1 MRRAISCVSGAS
13 SFCKAIESG
22 AIFWTRTVGADE
34 QLETSGLSG
43 AVDIGALDV
52 GAGLTSVCA
61 KRTLGL
67 GGFRCRVVGH
77 RAIELDA
84 VGTRRADVG
93 EEFGQEAK
101 LWKTTSALDVAFSI
115 VVAPSLASRQRF
127 LSKPVGFS
135 TSLRN
140 GGKFIKKKRKQKNTV
155 PNLRRSLRSQ
165 KSRRP
170 NQRPLRTA
178 SAAGASGPSGRGPS
192 GRGPSGRGPSGR
204 GPSERGPGDWPAI
217 AWRTRPANTSRR
229 RRSTFPI
236 TCHSVQHSTN
246 ELLEGLFFFCGD
258 EGEWRPYL

>member
-1 MRRAISCVSGAS
+1 MRRAISCVSGAF

-43 AVDIGALDV
+43 AVDIGALDF

-140 GGKFIKKKRKQKNTV
+140 GGKFIKKKTKAKKHGTESSPLSPIAKESASESTSSANGE
-155 PNLRRSLRSQ
+155 RSGCEWSEWAW
-165 KSRRP
+165 SEWAW
-170 NQRPLRTA
+170 TEWA
-178 SAAGASGPSGRGPS
+178 WSG
-192 GRGPSGRGPSGR
+192 
-204 GPSERGPGDWPAI
+204 
-217 AWRTRPANTSRR
+217 
-229 RRSTFPI
+229 
-236 TCHSVQHSTN
+236 
-246 ELLEGLFFFCGD
+246 
-258 EGEWRPYL
+258 